1 MVITQWIRDRE
12 IDDICHD
19 YLSSI
24 RSGCDTEGVWTRA
37 EDTQVNDKGAIHL
50 SCKTWC
56 IVELLKWI
64 LQYQVTEG
72 RKMPCNSLKN

>member
-1 MVITQWIRDRE
+1 MVITQWIQDRE
-12 IDDICHD
+12 IDDVCHD

-50 SCKTWC
+50 S
-56 IVELLKWI
+56 
-64 LQYQVTEG
+64 
-72 RKMPCNSLKN
+72 